1 MKKLFLTFA
10 LVSVLLL
17 SACSASEPADTSAN
31 PYAERFAEERSYTNN
46 DMQLEVLSDDK
57 ITEAEVKE
65 LTKLYTDCL
74 DKAGGIEY
82 SVNELYQVSL
92 TYQVGMM
99 TEDGPVEDEAMES
112 VAQKKDD
119 ECRKATIGWVGVL
132 YGEIAI
138 NPQKVSFDE
147 VYATCWV
154 RRGIVPEDFT
164 VEDYRYYYKQLE
176 IEQGKF
182 EAEHPEMSSW
192 GYNGPYPD
200 LALPGGA
207 SIVNDERITACS
219 ADPRPEAD

>member
-1 MKKLFLTFA
+1 MKRIMCVFA

-31 PYAERFAEERSYTNN
+31 PYAERFAEERGYATN
-46 DMQLEVLSDDK
+46 DMQLEVLADDK

-74 DKAGGIEY
+74 DKADGIIDY
-82 SVNELYQVSL
+82 SVDKFYQVSI
-92 TYQVGMM
+92 TYQSGMM
-99 TEDGPVEDEAMES
+99 TENGPVHDDAMVEE
-112 VAQKKDD
+112 VNKEDD
-119 ECRKATIGWVGVL
+119 ECSRSTVGGVGGL
-132 YGEIAI
+132 YAEIAI
-138 NPQKVSFDE
+138 NPQKVNFDE
-147 VYATCWV
+147 LYATCWV

-176 IEQGKF
+176 IAQEKF

-192 GYNGPYPD
+192 GYDGPYPD

-207 SIVNDERITACS
+207 SIVNDERITA
-219 ADPRPEAD
+219 